1 VIQSRAFLANTGPEH
16 WYTKEQETSAKKESV
31 AAAKARSNLPAG
43 CLNVDALNIEKEIT
57 RSDVPTMLYFHVTSH
72 PEILAY
78 TQMLCNQVADINREA
93 ALRQSQTGTGS
104 DPRAATGEAP
114 KLAVKLGLLN
124 CEKEAAL
131 AQQFRINPHQFPLL
145 YFLIRGNMVDQAV
158 GIMEEIQ
165 IRDALVQ
172 FIDYYAKNVGPDGKI
187 ATQNQQAKQQQQQQ
201 QQQQSGSNE
210 PNQSKPQRID
220 EDDENPVTLLQAAVR
235 KIHEKDYS
243 KGTMLLN
250 KAEEQALPGAN
261 KLKEALGVGKKK
273 MTPEMLERMRKDPSV
288 MVLPQIMCARAMMA
302 LGRKRY
308 DDAFA
313 HVETLRRDYPW
324 APRDSRVVADALCRI
339 EMIRLADYDIDRDN
353 YITLMKNDEQI
364 HDPLDFYFSQIKLAC
379 CHYFERHAD
388 RALEELLKVVR
399 MEPKIMKQLK
409 DAGYLDKWAQWSSPG
424 ERASGANTSTLARRL
439 LFLVFEAVG
448 NDHQMVVA
456 ARKRLAAYL

>member
-1 VIQSRAFLANTGPEH
+1 MFQSRASLANTGPEH
-16 WYTKEQETSAKKESV
+16 WYTKEQEAKEKTAT
-31 AAAKARSNLPAG
+31 AASTKARGNLPPG
-43 CLNVDALNIEKEIT
+43 CLNVDAFNIEKEIT

-78 TQMLCNQVADINREA
+78 TQMLCNMVATFNKEA
-93 ALRQSQTGTGS
+93 ALAQAA
-104 DPRAATGEAP
+104 DPNDPKAASGEPP
-114 KLAVKLGLLN
+114 KLAIKLGLLN

-145 YFLIRGNMVDQAV
+145 YFLIKGNMVDQAV
-158 GIMEEIQ
+158 GIMDEVQ

-172 FIDYYAKNVGPDGKI
+172 FIAYFQRNVGVDGKLKG
-187 ATQNQQAKQQQQQQ
+187 TQGGRGDQ
-201 QQQQSGSNE
+201 E
-210 PNQSKPQRID
+210 PAAEEKPQRID
-220 EDDENPVTLLQAAVR
+220 EDDENPVTLLQLAVR

-243 KGTMLLN
+243 KGAQLLN

-261 KLKEALGVGKKK
+261 KLKESIGVGKKK
-273 MTPEMLERMRKDPSV
+273 MTPEMLERMRKDPNV
-288 MVLPQIMCARAMMA
+288 MVLPQIICARAMMA
-302 LGRKRY
+302 LGRKKY
-308 DDAFA
+308 EEAFA
-313 HVETLRRDYPW
+313 LVENLRQDYPW

-353 YITLMKNDEQI
+353 YITLMKNDDQI
-364 HDPLDFYFSQIKLAC
+364 QDPLDFYFTQIKLAC

-409 DAGYLDKWAQWSSPG
+409 EAGYIDKWAAWSSPG
-424 ERASGANTSTLARRL
+424 ERAAGANTSTLARRI

-448 NDHQMVVA
+448 NDHQMVVS